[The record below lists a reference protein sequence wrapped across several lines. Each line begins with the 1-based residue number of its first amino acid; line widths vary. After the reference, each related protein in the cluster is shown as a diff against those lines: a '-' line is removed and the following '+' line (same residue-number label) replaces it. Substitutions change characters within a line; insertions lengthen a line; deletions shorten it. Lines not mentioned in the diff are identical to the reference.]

1 MRCLLALLMQL
12 VSSEPP
18 QLAPEIA
25 VPALVVMRHPMV
37 VTVPLIITRSIWVVS
52 SLLGSN
58 FSKTKAP

>member
-1 MRCLLALLMQL
+1 MQL